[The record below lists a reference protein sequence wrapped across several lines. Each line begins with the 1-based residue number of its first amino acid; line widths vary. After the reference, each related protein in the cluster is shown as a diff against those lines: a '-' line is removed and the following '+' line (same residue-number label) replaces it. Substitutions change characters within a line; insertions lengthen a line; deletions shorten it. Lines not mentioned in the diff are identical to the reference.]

1 VRFRRHCSFELTQK
15 SSKQL
20 AAVDV
25 TTLAVRTQLAR
36 IHMTRFGD
44 LRRSTLSWPEQPDQ
58 GAPSP
63 VPLLLMRRGV
73 ISNWKFFLNNEE
85 WFGE

>member
-36 IHMTRFGD
+36 IYD
-44 LRRSTLSWPEQPDQ
+44 SLRRLAAQHVELAGTARSGRTIAGTASVDEAWGHQQLE
-58 GAPSP
+58 
-63 VPLLLMRRGV
+63 VL
-73 ISNWKFFLNNEE
+73 FE
-85 WFGE
+85 